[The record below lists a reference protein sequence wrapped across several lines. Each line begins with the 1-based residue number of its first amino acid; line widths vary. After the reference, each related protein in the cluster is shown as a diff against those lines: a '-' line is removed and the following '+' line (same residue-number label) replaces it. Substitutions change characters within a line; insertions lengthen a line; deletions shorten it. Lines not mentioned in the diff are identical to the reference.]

1 MPGVNAPS
9 PHAVP
14 GRAARLAVP
23 AGLLAAVAAAFAY
36 VTAVDPNEPGHYP
49 VCPLF
54 GLTGLYCPGCGGLRS
69 AHAVAHGDLA
79 TALQANAPA
88 VLGYAVFAVLWAVW
102 VIRAARGGRCAS
114 TRRPRCCGRRADCC
128 WCSRCCGT
136 RRSAAGCIR
145 EHR

>member
-88 VLGYAVFAVLWAVW
+88 VLGYAVFAVLWTVW
-102 VIRAARGGRCAS
+102 VIRAARG
-114 TRRPRCCGRRADCC
+114 RPMRVDPPPAVL
-128 WCSRCCGT
+128 WT
-136 RRSAAGCIR
+136 AGGLLLVFTVLR
-145 EHR
+145 NTPFGGWLHP

>member
-14 GRAARLAVP
+14 GRAARLAAPV
-23 AGLLAAVAAAFAY
+23 GLLAAVAAAFAY
-36 VTAVDPNEPGHYP
+36 VAAVDPTEPGHYP

-88 VLGYAVFAVLWAVW
+88 VLGYAVFAVLWTVW
-102 VIRAARGGRCAS
+102 VIRAARG
-114 TRRPRCCGRRADCC
+114 RPMRVDPPPAVL
-128 WCSRCCGT
+128 WT
-136 RRSAAGCIR
+136 AGGLLLVFTVLR
-145 EHR
+145 NTPFGGWLHP